1 MIYVKKILLLLSVS
15 LIFSQSDSL
24 KWKHY
29 GRIGLSNAQSQNGA
43 FGYYRLNRKT
53 DETFRDLR
61 LFAYNLQNESFI
73 YLRYKSSDKYSSNSR
88 FYRYTTSF
96 FRKNS
101 QANLDLQYHVN
112 QGFGIFLNQYEN
124 GLINVEIGHA
134 FDMSNFL
141 NDTRKTSY
149 AMAGIF
155 WDHDSKWF
163 SSKIEFEH
171 FQQISEIIENNLTR
185 NQYLVELI
193 IPMNQNISLNLNYE
207 EEDYIIKSRSRAFS
221 LTMAIEWKGRIR
233 LKK

>member
-1 MIYVKKILLLLSVS
+1 MIYVKKILLLLFVS

-29 GRIGLSNAQSQNGA
+29 GHSLSNAQSQNGA

-53 DETFRDLR
+53 DDTFRDLR
-61 LFAYNLQNESFI
+61 LFVHNLQNESFV
-73 YLRYKSSDKYSSNSR
+73 YLRYKSSDKYNSNSR

-112 QGFGIFLNQYEN
+112 QGLGIFLNQYEN
-124 GLINVEIGHA
+124 GLINVEIGHV

-141 NDTRKTSY
+141 NDTRKTSH

-155 WDHDSKWF
+155 G
-163 SSKIEFEH
+163 IM
-171 FQQISEIIENNLTR
+171 I
-185 NQYLVELI
+185 
-193 IPMNQNISLNLNYE
+193 QNGFLGN
-207 EEDYIIKSRSRAFS
+207 
-221 LTMAIEWKGRIR
+221 
-233 LKK
+233 

>member
-61 LFAYNLQNESFI
+61 LFAYNLQNESFV

-155 WDHDSKWF
+155 WDHDTNYF
-163 SSKIEFEH
+163 SSKFELEN
-171 FQQISEIIENNLTR
+171 FSQISEVIENKLSR
-185 NQYLVELI
+185 NIYLFQLFFPLNNEIFL
-193 IPMNQNISLNLNYE
+193 NINFE
-207 EEDYIIKSRSRAFS
+207 KEDYIGKNQTDAASVTLAV
-221 LTMAIEWKGRIR
+221 EWKGVF
-233 LKK
+233 K

>member
-61 LFAYNLQNESFI
+61 LFAYNLQNESFV

-96 FRKNS
+96 LEKI
-101 QANLDLQYHVN
+101 AKPTW
-112 QGFGIFLNQYEN
+112 IFNITLTKV
-124 GLINVEIGHA
+124 L
-134 FDMSNFL
+134 
-141 NDTRKTSY
+141 
-149 AMAGIF
+149 
-155 WDHDSKWF
+155 
-163 SSKIEFEH
+163 EF
-171 FQQISEIIENNLTR
+171 F
-185 NQYLVELI
+185 
-193 IPMNQNISLNLNYE
+193 
-207 EEDYIIKSRSRAFS
+207 
-221 LTMAIEWKGRIR
+221 
-233 LKK
+233 